1 MADTTNTRTDRK
13 RNDRSVN
20 TISGV
25 RELRN
30 GIETLLSDSP
40 RSRPGSGLVDS
51 LTNSL
56 ISSGLVN
63 AGDYYSGA
71 GSDTI
76 QEGFDYTGIPG
87 GNYLGMLT
95 PKDAAELV
103 FNHNE
108 ALYDRQFQ
116 EYMSNTSYQRAVA
129 DMSAAGINPVLA
141 YRNGGAITPSGS
153 AASAPSGSS
162 AMDLFGLLVNLLGQ
176 KNQLAI
182 AGVQADATVES
193 AKISAAAQKYGT
205 EEGKAEAKAN
215 ARLMNAEAE
224 IKELSKDDVVRNAK
238 SNADLTEKKVAECE
252 EARKAIIQQIEE
264 SRQTVQTAKAQAA
277 LYVAEAFFK
286 KAEAWQ
292 IGRLTEPMAR
302 AYDAK
307 ADADAVTAEIGMI
320 RIDSGEIKAI
330 CDEAIANA
338 KNAGL
343 KAEVNEAIVHPE
355 NFNEEFT
362 LAMRILT
369 GKKLME

>member
-1 MADTTNTRTDRK
+1 MADTINTRTDRK

-20 TISGV
+20 VISGV

-30 GIETLLSDSP
+30 GIESLLSDSP
-40 RSRPGSGLVDS
+40 RSRPGSGLIDS
-51 LTNSL
+51 VTNSL

-63 AGDYYSGA
+63 AGDYYRGA
-71 GSDTI
+71 GSNTI
-76 QEGFDYTGIPG
+76 QEGFDYTGVPG
-87 GNYLGMLT
+87 GNYLGLLT

-153 AASAPSGSS
+153 SASAPAGSS
-162 AMDLFGLLVNLLGQ
+162 AMDVFGLLVNLLGQ

-182 AGVQADATVES
+182 ADVQAEATVK
-193 AKISAAAQKYGT
+193 AAQINAAAQKYGT
-205 EEGKAEAKAN
+205 EEGKEEAKAN
-215 ARLMNAEAE
+215 ARLLNVEAE

-252 EARKAIIQQIEE
+252 EARKAIVQQIVE
-264 SRQTVQTAKAQAA
+264 SQQTVKTAEAQAA
-277 LYVAEAFFK
+277 LYVAEATFK
-286 KAEAWQ
+286 KMEAWQ
-292 IGRLTEPMAR
+292 IGRLTESMVK
-302 AYDAK
+302 AYEAK
-307 ADADAVTAEIGMI
+307 SSADSVTAELNRL
-320 RIDSGEIKAI
+320 RISNGEIQAI

-369 GKKLME
+369 GKKLLE